1 MSGILFFIFA
11 SCEPLI
17 TTKKNYHA
25 SYKFTGEAV
34 TGLSQFSP
42 YAADSMYGLIEMEEK
57 DKVLLIQLYIYI
69 LHLRSCLFLKVW
81 SYQ

>member
-1 MSGILFFIFA
+1 MSGIFFFIFA

-34 TGLSQFSP
+34 TGLSQVSP

-57 DKVLLIQLYIYI
+57 DKVLLIQLYIYCI
-69 LHLRSCLFLKVW
+69 WDHVCF
-81 SYQ
+81 